1 MQGPKTMKLYRHW
14 VAETREIAGTVFHL
28 RDGSNVSPEDA
39 AAKLERRAAILRA
52 SEGRD
57 LSEAESA
64 AVREALLDL
73 GGRTP
78 DGEYEAAICEEILD
92 EPAPRNAV
100 TRNRYGAEVLNS
112 ENTCFLDV
120 DRVRRPWTPLENLLR
135 WIVPAGVFAAVA
147 AGFALGL
154 PAARAARGLPPVRGD
169 LLLPAIVVG
178 ALFACPFVVR
188 ARFRLRPRADDSS
201 AALLAKLDALA
212 QSPAWRGLAARVYRT
227 AAGFRVLAQADGL
240 APGNARFRALARALD
255 ADPLYVDLCRS
266 QGCWRARLTPKP
278 SRAGVKRPPR
288 ETRFPRPPEAE
299 PAFAEWL
306 AGYRAAADGFAVC
319 RPVATVGRFV
329 ESDVVRLHDD
339 RTRCASSLPLA

>member
-1 MQGPKTMKLYRHW
+1 MKLYRHW
-14 VAETREIAGTVFHL
+14 VAETREIAGTTFHL

-57 LSEAESA
+57 LSEKESA

-78 DGEYEAAICEEILD
+78 DGGYEAAICEEILD

-112 ENTCFLDV
+112 EDTCFVDV
-120 DRVRRPWTPLENLLR
+120 DEVFRRESAFEWIRR
-135 WIVPAGVFAAVA
+135 WMLPAVVFAAATVA
-147 AGFALGL
+147 VVF
-154 PAARAARGLPPVRGD
+154 RVRFMVESN
-169 LLLPAIVVG
+169 PQ
-178 ALFACPFVVR
+178 
-188 ARFRLRPRADDSS
+188 ARFLYLAAPVIGWVCAWTLFLRAQLRRPTATDD
-201 AALLAKLDALA
+201 AEATLLAKVRVLA
-212 QSPAWRGLAARVYRT
+212 EAPAWRGLAARVYRT
-227 AAGFRVLAQADGL
+227 AAGFRILVQADGL

-255 ADPLYVDLCRS
+255 ADPLYVDLCGK

-278 SRAGVKRPPR
+278 RRAGVKRPPAG
-288 ETRFPRPPEAE
+288 TRFPRAPEAE
-299 PAFAEWL
+299 PAFAAWVSD
-306 AGYRAAADGFAVC
+306 YAAASDAYAVC

-329 ESDVVRLHDD
+329 ETPAVRLHDD

>member
-1 MQGPKTMKLYRHW
+1 MKLYRHW

-28 RDGSNVSPEDA
+28 RDGSNVSPADA
-39 AAKLERRAAILRA
+39 AAKLERRAEILRA

-78 DGEYEAAICEEILD
+78 EGEYEAAICEEILD
-92 EPAPRNAV
+92 EPDARNAV

-120 DRVRRPWTPLENLLR
+120 DEVHRRESAIEWIRR
-135 WIVPAGVFAAVA
+135 WSPAVLVFAVVTAL
-147 AGFALGL
+147 FALGAHRSVSKDPTSAFAL
-154 PAARAARGLPPVRGD
+154 YPSAVICGIVCAV
-169 LLLPAIVVG
+169 PAIVM
-178 ALFACPFVVR
+178 A
-188 ARFRLRPRADDSS
+188 RLRRPTATDD
-201 AALLAKLDALA
+201 AEATLLAKLDALA
-212 QSPAWRGLAARVYRT
+212 QAPAWRGLAARVYRT